1 MILYVLLQR
10 AAVLALHSAV
20 LAIAIPSVCPSVCLS
35 VRLTVRHT
43 PILARVKFTGRHRKC
58 IVTMN
63 YIHFGPWSLRS
74 SVISV
79 PFLRTEMTED
89 RSDRGP
95 KWPRHFGPKDR
106 SVHQRTDLH
115 VTASASVRRG
125 DDCGG

>member
-1 MILYVLLQR
+1 MYSQPMYKP
-10 AAVLALHSAV
+10 HSAS
-20 LAIAIPSVCPSVCLS
+20 P
-35 VRLTVRHT
+35 
-43 PILARVKFTGRHRKC
+43 
-58 IVTMN
+58 N

-79 PFLRTEMTED
+79 PFLRTEITED

-115 VTASASVRRG
+115 VSASASVRRG
-125 DDCGG
+125 GDCGDEGDMSPEYSNMGDDMLHAPPKLSL